1 MIFYRLWRRDER
13 GSAPADMDF
22 VSGSRDETGLEDPA
36 HIPSTDDKT
45 FGQKVLA

>member
-1 MIFYRLWRRDER
+1 MIFYRIWRRSDR
-13 GSAPADMDF
+13 GPALNDMDF

-45 FGQKVLA
+45 MGQKILA